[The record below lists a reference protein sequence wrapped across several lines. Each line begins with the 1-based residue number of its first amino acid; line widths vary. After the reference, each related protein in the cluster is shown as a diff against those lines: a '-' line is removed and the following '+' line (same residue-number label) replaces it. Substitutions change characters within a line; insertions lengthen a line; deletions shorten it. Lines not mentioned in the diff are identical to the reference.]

1 MGVRFNVRVTMQAAA
16 STPRVETRQQSQ
28 LLALLRDEGPLAKVE
43 LGERL
48 ELPRARLATEIAKL
62 FEWNL
67 VESGGP
73 AASRGGRRSTLVKLA
88 DDLRFLAADIGATSI
103 GVAVTDARCE
113 VLAHIVED
121 YDIRKGPVSVL
132 ERLTQ
137 LSGKV
142 LGEVT
147 GRVIGAGVGL
157 PGPVSFRDGM
167 PVAPPIMP
175 GWDRFPVRDRLASAW
190 GCPVT
195 VDNDVNVMALGERH
209 AGVARSLNEL
219 IFVKVGT
226 GIGCGIVLGG
236 RVYRGVAGTAG
247 DIGHIKLDDYGPACA
262 CGEVG
267 CLEAYFGG
275 AALARDALTLARS
288 GRSMFLADLLAHKGE
303 LAASDVASAASAGD
317 FAAANL
323 VREGGRRLGH
333 VVASLVSFLNP
344 GMVVIGGGVSRL
356 GHQLL
361 AEVRSAVYR
370 RSLPLA
376 TGNLPIVLSEL
387 GEMAGVI
394 GAAWSATDHAF
405 AATGSGSVG

>member
-1 MGVRFNVRVTMQAAA
+1 MTAPNAGQQPGVR
-16 STPRVETRQQSQ
+16 SRQQSR
-28 LLALLRDEGPLAKVE
+28 LLALLRDEGPMSRVA

-48 ELPRARLATEIAKL
+48 ELPRAKLTGELTRLVDTG
-62 FEWNL
+62 L
-67 VESGGP
+67 VEIGGP
-73 AASRGGRRSTLVKLA
+73 AASRGGRRSTLVHLA
-88 DDLRFLAADIGATSI
+88 DDLRFVAADVGATSVN
-103 GVAVTDARCE
+103 VAITDGRCE
-113 VLAHIVED
+113 VLAGESED
-121 YDIRKGPVSVL
+121 CEVRLGPVP
-132 ERLTQ
+132 
-137 LSGKV
+137 V
-142 LGEVT
+142 LGLVVDLVNRVRDKAP
-147 GRVIGAGVGL
+147 GRLIGAGIGL

-175 GWDRFPVRDRLASAW
+175 GWDRYPVRDELAGKW

-209 AGVARSLNEL
+209 AGVARSLDDL

-247 DIGHIKLDDYGPACA
+247 DIGHIRLDDYGPACA

-275 AALARDALTLARS
+275 GALARDAMTLARS
-288 GRSMFLADLLAHKGE
+288 GRSTMLAETLSQRGKLTAKDVGE
-303 LAASDVASAASAGD
+303 AAVAGD
-317 FAAANL
+317 FPAANL

-356 GHQLL
+356 GHPLL
-361 AEVRSAVYR
+361 AEVRSSVYR

-387 GEMAGVI
+387 GELAGVT
-394 GAAWSATDHAF
+394 GAAWSATDRAF
-405 AATGSGSVG
+405 TATTN

>member
-1 MGVRFNVRVTMQAAA
+1 MNAPNTGQQVKV
-16 STPRVETRQQSQ
+16 SSRQQSR
-28 LLALLRDEGPLAKVE
+28 LLALLRDEGPMSRVA

-48 ELPRARLATEIAKL
+48 DLPRAKLTGELTRLIDIG
-62 FEWNL
+62 L
-67 VESGGP
+67 VEIGGP
-73 AASRGGRRSTLVKLA
+73 AASRGGRRSTLVHLA
-88 DDLRFLAADIGATSI
+88 DNLRFIAADVGATSVN
-103 GVAVTDARCE
+103 VAVTDGRCE
-113 VLAHIVED
+113 VLASQSED
-121 YDIRKGPVSVL
+121 CEVRQGPTPVLGRVVDLASRVL
-132 ERLTQ
+132 EKVPGRLM
-137 LSGKV
+137 
-142 LGEVT
+142 
-147 GRVIGAGVGL
+147 GAGIGL

-175 GWDRFPVRDRLASAW
+175 GWDRYPVRDELAGKW
-190 GCPVT
+190 DCPVT

-209 AGVARSLNEL
+209 AGVARSLDDL

-236 RVYRGVAGTAG
+236 KVYRGVAGTAG
-247 DIGHIKLDDYGPACA
+247 DIGHIRLDDYGPACA

-275 AALARDALTLARS
+275 SALARDALTLARS
-288 GRSMFLADLLAHKGE
+288 GRSTMLAEKLTDGGKLSAQDVGE
-303 LAASDVASAASAGD
+303 AATAGD

-356 GHQLL
+356 GHPLL
-361 AEVRSAVYR
+361 AEVRSSVYR

-387 GEMAGVI
+387 GDLAGVT
-394 GAAWSATDHAF
+394 GAAWSATERAF
-405 AATGSGSVG
+405 TPMN

>member
-1 MGVRFNVRVTMQAAA
+1 M
-16 STPRVETRQQSQ
+16 STPTAGQQPKVRSRQQSR
-28 LLALLRDEGPLAKVE
+28 LLALLRDEGPMSRVS

-48 ELPRARLATEIAKL
+48 ELPRAKLAGELTRLVDIG
-62 FEWNL
+62 L
-67 VESGGP
+67 VEIGGP
-73 AASRGGRRSTLVKLA
+73 AASRGGRRSTLVHLA
-88 DDLRFLAADIGATSI
+88 DDLRFVAADVGATSVN
-103 GVAVTDARCE
+103 VAVTDGRCE
-113 VLAHIVED
+113 VLANQSED
-121 YDIRKGPVSVL
+121 CEVRLGP
-132 ERLTQ
+132 TP
-137 LSGKV
+137 V
-142 LGEVT
+142 LGRVVDLANRVLDKAP
-147 GRVIGAGVGL
+147 GRLMGAGIGL

-175 GWDRFPVRDRLASAW
+175 GWDRYPVRDELAGKW

-209 AGVARSLNEL
+209 AGVARSLDDL

-247 DIGHIKLDDYGPACA
+247 DIGHIRLDDYGPACA

-275 AALARDALTLARS
+275 AALSRDALTLARS
-288 GRSMFLADLLAHKGE
+288 GRSAMLAETLSERGKVTALDVGD
-303 LAASDVASAASAGD
+303 AAAAGD

-356 GHQLL
+356 GHPLL
-361 AEVRSAVYR
+361 AEVRSSVYR

-387 GEMAGVI
+387 GDLAGVT
-394 GAAWSATDHAF
+394 GAAWSATDRAF
-405 AATGSGSVG
+405 TPVN

>member
-1 MGVRFNVRVTMQAAA
+1 MSRV
-16 STPRVETRQQSQ
+16 S
-28 LLALLRDEGPLAKVE
+28 

-48 ELPRARLATEIAKL
+48 DLPRAKLAGELTRLVDIG
-62 FEWNL
+62 L
-67 VESGGP
+67 VEIGGP
-73 AASRGGRRSTLVKLA
+73 AASRGGRRSTLVHLA
-88 DDLRFLAADIGATSI
+88 DDLRFVAADVGATSVN
-103 GVAVTDARCE
+103 VAVTDGRCE
-113 VLAHIVED
+113 VLANQSED
-121 YDIRKGPVSVL
+121 CEVRLGP
-132 ERLTQ
+132 TP
-137 LSGKV
+137 V
-142 LGEVT
+142 LGRVVDLANRVLDKAP
-147 GRVIGAGVGL
+147 GRLMGAGIGL

-175 GWDRFPVRDRLASAW
+175 GWDRYPVRDELAGKW

-209 AGVARSLNEL
+209 AGVARSLDDL

-247 DIGHIKLDDYGPACA
+247 DIGHIRLDDYGPACA

-275 AALARDALTLARS
+275 AALSRDALTLARS
-288 GRSMFLADLLAHKGE
+288 GRSAMLAETLTDHGKLTALDVGD
-303 LAASDVASAASAGD
+303 AAAAGD

-356 GHQLL
+356 GHPLL
-361 AEVRSAVYR
+361 AEVRSSVYR

-387 GEMAGVI
+387 GDLAGVT
-394 GAAWSATDHAF
+394 GAAWSATDRAF
-405 AATGSGSVG
+405 TPVN

>member
-1 MGVRFNVRVTMQAAA
+1 MSSAKGSGQQPHVV
-16 STPRVETRQQSQ
+16 SGRQSE
-28 LLALLRDEGPLAKVE
+28 LLGLLRDEGAMSRVA

-48 ELPRARLATEIAKL
+48 DLPRAKLAAELVRLVDVG
-62 FEWNL
+62 L
-67 VESGGP
+67 VQIGGP
-73 AASRGGRRSTLVKLA
+73 AASRGGRRSTLVHLA
-88 DDLRFLAADIGATSI
+88 DDLRVLGVDVGATSVT
-103 GVAVTDARCE
+103 VAVTDGRCE
-113 VLAHIVED
+113 VLESRNEVCD
-121 YDIRKGPVSVL
+121 VRDGPA
-132 ERLTQ
+132 Q
-137 LSGKV
+137 V
-142 LGEVT
+142 LGRVVELADTVYAKAP
-147 GRVIGAGVGL
+147 GRLIGAGIGL

-175 GWDRFPVRDRLASAW
+175 GWDRYPVRDELAGRW

-209 AGVARSLNEL
+209 AGVARSLEDL

-247 DIGHIKLDDYGPACA
+247 DIGHIRLDDYGPACA

-275 AALARDALTLARS
+275 AALARDATTLARS
-288 GRSMFLADLLAHKGE
+288 GRSVA
-303 LAASDVASAASAGD
+303 LAAALRDKGVLTAEDVGAAAAAGD

-333 VVASLVSFLNP
+333 AVASLVSFLNP

-356 GHQLL
+356 GHSLL

-387 GEMAGVI
+387 GDLAGVT
-394 GAAWSATDHAF
+394 GAAWSATDRAF
-405 AATGSGSVG
+405 SPAG

>member
-1 MGVRFNVRVTMQAAA
+1 VNTGQQVKV
-16 STPRVETRQQSQ
+16 SSRQQSR
-28 LLALLRDEGPLAKVE
+28 LLALLRDEGPMSRVA

-48 ELPRARLATEIAKL
+48 DLPRAKLTGELSRLVDTG
-62 FEWNL
+62 L
-67 VESGGP
+67 VEIGGP
-73 AASRGGRRSTLVKLA
+73 AASRGGRRSTLVHLA
-88 DDLRFLAADIGATSI
+88 DELRFIAADVGATSI
-103 GVAVTDARCE
+103 NVAVTDGRCE
-113 VLAHIVED
+113 VLAIESED
-121 YDIRKGPVSVL
+121 CEVRLGPTPVLGRVVDLAARVL
-132 ERLTQ
+132 EKAPGRLM
-137 LSGKV
+137 
-142 LGEVT
+142 
-147 GRVIGAGVGL
+147 GAGIGL

-175 GWDRFPVRDRLASAW
+175 GWDRYPVRDELAGKW
-190 GCPVT
+190 DCPVT

-209 AGVARSLNEL
+209 AGVARSLDDL

-236 RVYRGVAGTAG
+236 KVYRGVAGTAG
-247 DIGHIKLDDYGPACA
+247 DIGHIRLDDYGPACA

-275 AALARDALTLARS
+275 SALARDALTLARS
-288 GRSMFLADLLAHKGE
+288 GRSTMLAEKLTDRGRLTAQDVGE
-303 LAASDVASAASAGD
+303 AATAGD

-356 GHQLL
+356 GHPLL
-361 AEVRSAVYR
+361 AEVRSSVYR

-387 GEMAGVI
+387 GELAGVT
-394 GAAWSATDHAF
+394 GAAWSATDRAF
-405 AATGSGSVG
+405 TPMN

>member
-1 MGVRFNVRVTMQAAA
+1 MSAPSAGQQ
-16 STPRVETRQQSQ
+16 PRVRSRQQSR
-28 LLALLRDEGPLAKVE
+28 LLALLRDEGPMSRVA

-48 ELPRARLATEIAKL
+48 ELPRAKLTGELTRLVDTG
-62 FEWNL
+62 L
-67 VESGGP
+67 VEIGGP
-73 AASRGGRRSTLVKLA
+73 AASRGGRRSTLVHLA
-88 DDLRFLAADIGATSI
+88 DDLRFVAADVGATSVN
-103 GVAVTDARCE
+103 VAVTDGRCE
-113 VLAHIVED
+113 VLANQSED
-121 YDIRKGPVSVL
+121 CEVRLGPTPVLGRVVDLANRVL
-132 ERLTQ
+132 EKAPGRLM
-137 LSGKV
+137 
-142 LGEVT
+142 
-147 GRVIGAGVGL
+147 GAGIGL

-175 GWDRFPVRDRLASAW
+175 GWDRYPVRDELAGKW

-209 AGVARSLNEL
+209 AGVARSLDEL

-247 DIGHIKLDDYGPACA
+247 DIGHIRLDDYGPACA

-288 GRSMFLADLLAHKGE
+288 GRSAMLAEALAERGKLTAQDVGD
-303 LAASDVASAASAGD
+303 AAAAGD

-356 GHQLL
+356 GHPLL
-361 AEVRSAVYR
+361 AEVRSSVYR

-387 GEMAGVI
+387 GDLAGVT
-394 GAAWSATDHAF
+394 GAAWSATDRAF
-405 AATGSGSVG
+405 AAVT

>member
-1 MGVRFNVRVTMQAAA
+1 MSAPTAGQQPKVR
-16 STPRVETRQQSQ
+16 SRQQSR
-28 LLALLRDEGPLAKVE
+28 LLALLRDEGPMSRVS

-48 ELPRARLATEIAKL
+48 ELPRAKLAGELTRLVDIG
-62 FEWNL
+62 L
-67 VESGGP
+67 VEIGGP
-73 AASRGGRRSTLVKLA
+73 AASRGGRRSTLVHLA
-88 DDLRFLAADIGATSI
+88 DDLRFVAADVGATSVN
-103 GVAVTDARCE
+103 VAVTDGRCE
-113 VLAHIVED
+113 VLANQSED
-121 YDIRKGPVSVL
+121 CEVRLGP
-132 ERLTQ
+132 TP
-137 LSGKV
+137 V
-142 LGEVT
+142 LGRVVDLANRVLDKAP
-147 GRVIGAGVGL
+147 GRLMGAGIGL

-175 GWDRFPVRDRLASAW
+175 GWDRYPVRDELAGKW

-209 AGVARSLNEL
+209 AGVARSLDDL

-247 DIGHIKLDDYGPACA
+247 DIGHIRLDDYGPACA

-275 AALARDALTLARS
+275 GALARDALTLARS
-288 GRSMFLADLLAHKGE
+288 GRSAMLAETLTDHGRLTALDVGD
-303 LAASDVASAASAGD
+303 AAAAGD

-356 GHQLL
+356 GHPLL
-361 AEVRSAVYR
+361 AEVRSSVYR

-387 GEMAGVI
+387 GDLAGVT
-394 GAAWSATDHAF
+394 GAAWSATDRAF
-405 AATGSGSVG
+405 TPVN

>member
-1 MGVRFNVRVTMQAAA
+1 MSSATGSGQQ
-16 STPRVETRQQSQ
+16 PRVVSGRQSE
-28 LLALLRDEGPLAKVE
+28 LLGLLRDEGAMSRVA

-48 ELPRARLATEIAKL
+48 ELPRAKLTAELARLVDVG
-62 FEWNL
+62 L
-67 VESGGP
+67 VQVGGP
-73 AASRGGRRSTLVKLA
+73 AASRGGRRSTLVHLA
-88 DDLRFLAADIGATSI
+88 DDLRVLGVDVGATSVT
-103 GVAVTDARCE
+103 VAVTDGRCE
-113 VLAHIVED
+113 VLESRSED
-121 YDIRKGPVSVL
+121 CDVRSGPAQVL
-132 ERLTQ
+132 SRVAELADVVYAKASGRL
-137 LSGKV
+137 
-142 LGEVT
+142 
-147 GRVIGAGVGL
+147 IGAGIGL

-175 GWDRFPVRDRLASAW
+175 GWDRYPVRDELAGRW

-195 VDNDVNVMALGERH
+195 VDNDVNAMALGERH
-209 AGVARSLNEL
+209 AGVARSLEDL

-236 RVYRGVAGTAG
+236 KVYRGVAGTAG
-247 DIGHIKLDDYGPACA
+247 DIGHIRLDDFGPACA

-275 AALARDALTLARS
+275 SALARDATTLARS
-288 GRSMFLADLLAHKGE
+288 GRSVALATALHDKGVLTAE
-303 LAASDVASAASAGD
+303 DVGTAAAAGD

-356 GHQLL
+356 GHSLL

-387 GEMAGVI
+387 GELAGVT
-394 GAAWSATDHAF
+394 GAAWSATDRAF
-405 AATGSGSVG
+405 SPAG

>member
-1 MGVRFNVRVTMQAAA
+1 MGSAKGSGQQPHVVSGR
-16 STPRVETRQQSQ
+16 QSQ
-28 LLALLRDEGPLAKVE
+28 LLGLLRDEGAMSRVA

-48 ELPRARLATEIAKL
+48 ELPRAKLAAELARLVDVG
-62 FEWNL
+62 L
-67 VESGGP
+67 VQVGGP
-73 AASRGGRRSTLVKLA
+73 AASRGGRRSTLVHLA
-88 DDLRFLAADIGATSI
+88 DDLRVLGVDVGATSVT
-103 GVAVTDARCE
+103 VAVTDGRCE
-113 VLAHIVED
+113 VLESHSED
-121 YDIRKGPVSVL
+121 CDVRNGPA
-132 ERLTQ
+132 Q
-137 LSGKV
+137 V
-142 LGEVT
+142 LGRVVELADTVYAKAP
-147 GRVIGAGVGL
+147 GRLIGAGIGL

-175 GWDRFPVRDRLASAW
+175 GWDRYPVRDELAGRW

-209 AGVARSLNEL
+209 AGVARSLEDL

-247 DIGHIKLDDYGPACA
+247 DIGHIRLDDYGPACA

-267 CLEAYFGG
+267 CLEACFGG
-275 AALARDALTLARS
+275 AALARDATALARS
-288 GRSMFLADLLAHKGE
+288 GRSVALATALRDKGVLTAE
-303 LAASDVASAASAGD
+303 DVGAAAAAGD

-323 VREGGRRLGH
+323 VREGGRRLGQA
-333 VVASLVSFLNP
+333 VASLVSFLNP

-356 GHQLL
+356 GHSLL

-387 GEMAGVI
+387 GDLAGVT
-394 GAAWSATDHAF
+394 GAAWSATDRAF
-405 AATGSGSVG
+405 SPAG

>member
-1 MGVRFNVRVTMQAAA
+1 VNGQQVKV
-16 STPRVETRQQSQ
+16 SSRQQSR
-28 LLALLRDEGPLAKVE
+28 LLALLRDEGPMSRVA

-48 ELPRARLATEIAKL
+48 ELPRAKLTGELSRLVDSG
-62 FEWNL
+62 L
-67 VESGGP
+67 VEIGGP
-73 AASRGGRRSTLVKLA
+73 AASRGGRRSTLVHLA
-88 DDLRFLAADIGATSI
+88 DDLRFIAADVGATSVN
-103 GVAVTDARCE
+103 VAVTDGRCE
-113 VLAHIVED
+113 VLASQSED
-121 YDIRKGPVSVL
+121 CEVRLGPTPVLGRVVDLANRVL
-132 ERLTQ
+132 EKAPGRLM
-137 LSGKV
+137 
-142 LGEVT
+142 
-147 GRVIGAGVGL
+147 GAGIGL

-175 GWDRFPVRDRLASAW
+175 GWDRYPVRDELAGKW
-190 GCPVT
+190 DCPVT

-209 AGVARSLNEL
+209 AGVARSLDDL

-236 RVYRGVAGTAG
+236 KVYRGVAGTAG
-247 DIGHIKLDDYGPACA
+247 DIGHIRLDDYGPACA

-275 AALARDALTLARS
+275 SALARDALTLARS
-288 GRSMFLADLLAHKGE
+288 GRSTMLAEKLSERGKLTAQDVGE
-303 LAASDVASAASAGD
+303 SATAGD

-356 GHQLL
+356 GHPLL
-361 AEVRSAVYR
+361 AEVRSSVYR

-387 GEMAGVI
+387 GDLAGVT
-394 GAAWSATDHAF
+394 GAAWSATARAF
-405 AATGSGSVG
+405 TPMN

>member
-1 MGVRFNVRVTMQAAA
+1 VDAGNTQWQ
-16 STPRVETRQQSQ
+16 PQSR
-28 LLALLRDEGPLAKVE
+28 LLAVLRDEGPMSRVA

-48 ELPRARLATEIAKL
+48 ELPRAKLTGELGRLVDAG
-62 FEWNL
+62 L
-67 VESGGP
+67 VAIGGP
-73 AASRGGRRSTLVKLA
+73 AASRGGRRSTLVHLA
-88 DDLRFLAADIGATSI
+88 DDLRFLGVDVGATSVT
-103 GVAVTDARCE
+103 VAVTDGRCE
-113 VLAHIVED
+113 VLASESQDCLV
-121 YDIRKGPVSVL
+121 RQGPVP
-132 ERLTQ
+132 
-137 LSGKV
+137 V
-142 LGEVT
+142 LGLVRT
-147 GRVIGAGVGL
+147 LADQVLGKAPGKLLGAGIGL
-157 PGPVSFRDGM
+157 PGPVSFREGM

-175 GWDRFPVRDRLASAW
+175 GWDRYPVRDELSGPW

-209 AGVARSLNEL
+209 AGVARSLDDL
-219 IFVKVGT
+219 IFVKIGT
-226 GIGCGIVLGG
+226 GIGCGILLGG

-247 DIGHIKLDDYGPACA
+247 DIGHIRLDDYGPACA

-288 GRSMFLADLLAHKGE
+288 GRSPALAELLEHGDTLTARNVGE
-303 LAASDVASAASAGD
+303 AAAAGD

-344 GMVVIGGGVSRL
+344 GMVVIGGGVSQL
-356 GHQLL
+356 GHPLL
-361 AEVRSAVYR
+361 AEVRSSVYR

-387 GEMAGVI
+387 GTLAGVT
-394 GAAWSATDHAF
+394 GAAWSATDRAF
-405 AATGSGSVG
+405 G

>member
-1 MGVRFNVRVTMQAAA
+1 VKV
-16 STPRVETRQQSQ
+16 SSRQQSR
-28 LLALLRDEGPLAKVE
+28 LLALLRDEGPMSRVA

-48 ELPRARLATEIAKL
+48 DLPRAKLTGELARLVDSG
-62 FEWNL
+62 L
-67 VESGGP
+67 VEIGGP
-73 AASRGGRRSTLVKLA
+73 AASRGGRRSTLVHLA
-88 DDLRFLAADIGATSI
+88 DDLRFIAADVGATSI
-103 GVAVTDARCE
+103 NVAVTDGRCE
-113 VLAHIVED
+113 VLGIESED
-121 YDIRKGPVSVL
+121 CEVRLGPTPVL
-132 ERLTQ
+132 ERVVDLATR
-137 LSGKV
+137 V
-142 LGEVT
+142 LEKAP
-147 GRVIGAGVGL
+147 GRLMGAGIGL

-175 GWDRFPVRDRLASAW
+175 GWDRYPVRDELAGKW
-190 GCPVT
+190 DCPVT

-209 AGVARSLNEL
+209 AGVARSLDDL

-236 RVYRGVAGTAG
+236 KVYRGVAGTAG
-247 DIGHIKLDDYGPACA
+247 DIGHIRLDDYGPACA

-275 AALARDALTLARS
+275 SALARDALTLARS
-288 GRSMFLADLLAHKGE
+288 GRSTMLAEKLTDRGKLTAQDVGE
-303 LAASDVASAASAGD
+303 AATAGD

-356 GHQLL
+356 GHPLL
-361 AEVRSAVYR
+361 AEVRSSVYR

-387 GEMAGVI
+387 GEIAGVT
-394 GAAWSATDHAF
+394 GAAWSATDRAF
-405 AATGSGSVG
+405 APMH

>member
-1 MGVRFNVRVTMQAAA
+1 MSSATGGGQ
-16 STPRVETRQQSQ
+16 PRVVSGRQSE
-28 LLALLRDEGPLAKVE
+28 LLGLLRDEGAMSRVA

-48 ELPRARLATEIAKL
+48 ELPRAKLTAELARLVDVG
-62 FEWNL
+62 L
-67 VESGGP
+67 VQVGGP
-73 AASRGGRRSTLVKLA
+73 AASRGGRRSTLVHLA
-88 DDLRFLAADIGATSI
+88 DDLRVLGVDVGATSVT
-103 GVAVTDARCE
+103 VAVTDGRCE
-113 VLAHIVED
+113 VLESRRED
-121 YDIRKGPVSVL
+121 CDVRSGPAPVL
-132 ERLTQ
+132 SRVAELADVVYAKAPGRL
-137 LSGKV
+137 
-142 LGEVT
+142 
-147 GRVIGAGVGL
+147 IGAGIGL

-175 GWDRFPVRDRLASAW
+175 GWDRYPVRDELAGRW

-195 VDNDVNVMALGERH
+195 VDNDVNAMALGERH
-209 AGVARSLNEL
+209 AGVARSLEDL

-247 DIGHIKLDDYGPACA
+247 DIGHIRLDDFGPACA

-267 CLEAYFGG
+267 CLEAFFGG
-275 AALARDALTLARS
+275 AALARDAMTLARS
-288 GRSMFLADLLAHKGE
+288 GRSAALAVALQEKGVLTAE
-303 LAASDVASAASAGD
+303 DVGTAAAAGD

-356 GHQLL
+356 GHSLL

-387 GEMAGVI
+387 GDLAGVT
-394 GAAWSATDHAF
+394 GAAWSATDRAF
-405 AATGSGSVG
+405 SPAG